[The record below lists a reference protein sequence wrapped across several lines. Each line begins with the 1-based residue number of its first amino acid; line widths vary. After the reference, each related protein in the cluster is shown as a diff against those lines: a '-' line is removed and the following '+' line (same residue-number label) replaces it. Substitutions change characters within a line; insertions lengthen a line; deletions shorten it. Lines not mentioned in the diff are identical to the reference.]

1 MRRIFFAVAAVALFV
16 PSLVSA
22 QTATSPA
29 VDRAQLEQRV
39 KVQMVRVL
47 RDQVGLNE
55 AQIAHVQDISRRIE
69 EQRLSLNRL
78 EQQARTSLREEV
90 LLADTSRNG
99 VVAQLIDQIL
109 KAQDQKTALLATEQK
124 EFATFMTPMQRAKV
138 FGIEDLIRRRVNE
151 MLRQGMTADSA
162 ARPVKPIRN
171 PVFVRPRPSAR
182 LNAFVP
188 N

>member
-1 MRRIFFAVAAVALFV
+1 MRRFFLAISFILPALA
-16 PSLVSA
+16 SA
-22 QTATSPA
+22 QSATSPA

-47 RDQVGLNE
+47 REQVGLNE

-69 EQRLSLNRL
+69 EQRQSLNRL
-78 EQQARTSLREEV
+78 EQQARISLREEV
-90 LLADTSRNG
+90 LLADTSRNPI
-99 VVAQLIDQIL
+99 VAQLIDQML
-109 KAQDQKTALLATEQK
+109 NAQSRKGELLATEQK
-124 EFATFMTPMQRAKV
+124 ELATFMSPMQRAKV

-151 MLRQGMTADSA
+151 MLRQGMTADST

-171 PVFVRPRPSAR
+171 PGALRRRPLTDSGA
-182 LNAFVP
+182 LVP

>member
-1 MRRIFFAVAAVALFV
+1 MRRILLTLAFAV
-16 PSLVSA
+16 PSRTSA
-22 QTATSPA
+22 QIATSPA

-55 AQIAHVQDISRRIE
+55 AQITHVQELSQRIE

-78 EQQARTSLREEV
+78 EQQARISLREEV
-90 LLADTSRNG
+90 LLADTSRNA
-99 VVAQLIDQIL
+99 VVAQLIDQII
-109 KAQDQKTALLATEQK
+109 KAQDQKTALL
-124 EFATFMTPMQRAKV
+124 ATFMTPMQRAKV

-151 MLRQGMTADSA
+151 MLRQGMTADST
-162 ARPVKPIRN
+162 ARPVKPMRN
-171 PVFVRPRPSAR
+171 PTLLRRRPSTR
-182 LNAFVP
+182 VNAVVP

>member
-1 MRRIFFAVAAVALFV
+1 MRRILLTLAFAV
-16 PSLVSA
+16 PSRTSA
-22 QTATSPA
+22 QIATSPA

-55 AQIAHVQDISRRIE
+55 AQITHVQELSQRIE

-78 EQQARTSLREEV
+78 EQQARISLREEV
-90 LLADTSRNG
+90 LLADTSRNA
-99 VVAQLIDQIL
+99 VVAQLIDQII

-124 EFATFMTPMQRAKV
+124 ELATFMTPMQRAKV

-151 MLRQGMTADSA
+151 MLRQGMTADST
-162 ARPVKPIRN
+162 ARPVKPMRN
-171 PVFVRPRPSAR
+171 PTLLRRRPSTR
-182 LNAFVP
+182 VNAVVP